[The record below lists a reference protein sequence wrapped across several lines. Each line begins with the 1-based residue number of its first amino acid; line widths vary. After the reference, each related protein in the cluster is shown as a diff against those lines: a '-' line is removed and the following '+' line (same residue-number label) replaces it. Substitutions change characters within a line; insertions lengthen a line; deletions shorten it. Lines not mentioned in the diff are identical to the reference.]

1 MSFISECKFRGHL
14 ISCGDDVVINGN
26 KDECFYGHVE
36 KLYELE
42 GTKNPNRA
50 VIQWYFTYDELLTLS
65 SRRIT
70 IESAEPWRELFL
82 PTVEDA
88 INHSVED
95 IDAETIS
102 NKCVVLRLNPHDLIP
117 DSLHTAD
124 QEDLFYVRYMFDRYY
139 KLYPVNKRVSKESK
153 SKRKSRV
160 IASTNN
166 CANTPKTPR
175 RASERKQDIV
185 KENGVSNNTKTLQA
199 RKTPGKAKGK

>member
-1 MSFISECKFRGHL
+1 M

-36 KLYELE
+36 KFYELE

-50 VIQWYFTYDELLTLS
+50 IIQWYFTHDELLTLS

-82 PTVEDA
+82 PTAEDA
-88 INHSVED
+88 ISHSVED

-102 NKCVVLRLNPHDLIP
+102 KKCAVLRLNPHDLIP

-124 QEDLFYVRYMFDRYY
+124 QEDLFYVRYKFDRYY
-139 KLYPVNKRVSKESK
+139 NLYPVNKRVSKEAK
-153 SKRKSRV
+153 SKRKSNV
-160 IASTNN
+160 TASKNN
-166 CANTPKTPR
+166 VDTPKTPR
-175 RASERKQDIV
+175 RASGRKQDIC
-185 KENGVSNNTKTLQA
+185 KENGVSNNIETPQA
-199 RKTPGKAKGK
+199 RKTPGKAKSK